1 MSSAN
6 RQAVTTPQASKM
18 RTILIF
24 ITAAMV
30 GIPPMIIGQG
40 TSVTLT
46 ALMTKYDAMPLYSMV
61 LIVYNLGRCIS
72 MPVAG
77 KLSDIFGRRMV
88 SMISLAG
95 YAAML
100 IVGSFA
106 PNATVFMVCYGVVGL
121 CYGAMS
127 GLTMAIISDGTTPQE
142 RPRYFGYYFTLM
154 NICTLVGP
162 LLAGLVTDLIGA
174 NYFFLGV
181 APLVVIS
188 FFLSWKFCPN
198 TRSNKA
204 VKIDYAG
211 ILLLALAIVPLIL
224 VLNWAGSLFPWS
236 SVQAIG
242 GLAFSLVMW
251 IVFFKVENKAEGPI
265 ISPKF
270 FKNPIFTAGITIN
283 VLGLFCFTYFGAYL
297 QLFAQGLWGLSAT
310 VAATLTTP
318 RAILGILAPTIV
330 VLFATKKQN
339 NTKIVFVVYG
349 LMLAAA
355 ALGVMSVTVE
365 TSLYVIYAYVLL
377 SGCVICIGPTMNAY
391 VSSGF
396 DKSEIGSGFAI
407 STLATAIG
415 GTLATAVFGGILNA
429 GWSPTKYI
437 DPALSE
443 ILNADQMKSLSSSQV
458 LRNAKAFQDI
468 KDAIPAD
475 MHALVDTTRE
485 AMVTAMT
492 QIKANMGYIVIGLAL
507 VMVVV
512 ALFAK
517 MPAVAEKANETDS
530 PKREEK

>member
-1 MSSAN
+1 MSSDN
-6 RQAVTTPQASKM
+6 KQAVTTPQASKM

-30 GIPPMIIGQG
+30 GIPPMIIAQG

-72 MPVAG
+72 TPVAG
-77 KLSDIFGRRMV
+77 KLSDIFGRRTI
-88 SMISLAG
+88 SMISLGG

-100 IVGSFA
+100 VIGSFA
-106 PNATVFMVCYGVVGL
+106 PSAMVFMICYGVVGL

-142 RPRYFGYYFTLM
+142 RPRYFGYYFTLI
-154 NICTLVGP
+154 NVCTLAGP
-162 LLAGLVTDLIGA
+162 LLAGLVTDLIGPS
-174 NYFFLGV
+174 YFFLGV

-198 TRSNKA
+198 ARSDKP
-204 VKIDYAG
+204 VKIDYVG

-224 VLNWAGSLFPWS
+224 VLNWAGSRFPWTS
-236 SVQAIG
+236 IQAIG
-242 GLAFSLVMW
+242 GLAFSLAMW
-251 IVFFKVENKAEGPI
+251 IVFFKVEGKAEAPI

-283 VLGLFCFTYFGAYL
+283 VLGLFCFQYFSAYL

-318 RAILGILAPTIV
+318 RAIVAILAPTII

-339 NTKIVFVVYG
+339 NTKIVFVIYG

-355 ALGVMSVTVE
+355 ALGVMSATAD
-365 TSLYVIYAYVLL
+365 TSLYMIYFYVLL
-377 SGCVICIGPTMNAY
+377 SGCAICIGPTMNAY
-391 VSSGF
+391 VSHGF
-396 DKSEIGSGFAI
+396 DKSETGSGFAI

-415 GTLATAVFGGILNA
+415 STLATAVFGGILNA

-437 DPALSE
+437 APELSE
-443 ILNADQMKSLSSSQV
+443 ILTADQMKSLSSSQA
-458 LRNAKAFQDI
+458 LRNAKTFQDI

-475 MHALVDTTRE
+475 MHSLVDTTRE
-485 AMVTAMT
+485 AMIATMT

-507 VMVVV
+507 VMVAV

-517 MPAVAEKANETDS
+517 MPAVVEKTKENECLEQ
-530 PKREEK
+530 KAK